1 MLRSTALGNIIISAV
16 KRAMLASSTFTIP
29 LKPQPKRETSNSI
42 SSSQLNQS
50 SSNLWKVKYWGMRVR
65 TLSLATCWPTT
76 RETREA
82 PLPIT
87 ELTASI
93 REKVNLR
100 VMTSFWAEEHPKK
113 RRRRKKTVLSE
124 TLAHPTSMRRHRT
137 ISEMNL
143 ISTMMMKRTN
153 SEVTSPISLPHA
165 RRTNLI

>member
-1 MLRSTALGNIIISAV
+1 MLRSTALGSIIISAV

-42 SSSQLNQS
+42 SSRQLNQS
-50 SSNLWKVKYWGMRVR
+50 SSNLWKVRYWGMRVR
-65 TLSLATCWPTT
+65 TLSLATYWPTT

-93 REKVNLR
+93 RKKVNLR
-100 VMTSFWAEEHPKK
+100 VMISFWAEEHPKK
-113 RRRRKKTVLSE
+113 RRRKMTVLSE
-124 TLAHPTSMRRHRT
+124 ILAHPTSMRRHRT

-143 ISTMMMKRTN
+143 ISTTMTKRTN
-153 SEVTSPISLPHA
+153 SEVTSPISLSHA
-165 RRTNLI
+165 RRRINLI